1 MDRLKA
7 PTTAG
12 ARVILENRIN
22 LCEKC
27 SILANGTVGL
37 QDDALQLAVTTVAR
51 AGLEVPVAVRLQ
63 LTVRH
68 AVYLWEMICKI
79 PPKDLK
85 EDKQV
90 AIVAL
95 VDFLIPSKGCLTEK
109 DDLMRPCFAN
119 LCQLFLKVHEDQ
131 LESCELVD
139 ELDLKEKH
147 DLEWQASVLLVLLV
161 TGISSASC

>member
-1 MDRLKA
+1 M
-7 PTTAG
+7 
-12 ARVILENRIN
+12 
-22 LCEKC
+22 
-27 SILANGTVGL
+27 
-37 QDDALQLAVTTVAR
+37 
-51 AGLEVPVAVRLQ
+51 AVRLQ
-63 LTVRH
+63 LTVRR
-68 AVYLWEMICKI
+68 AAYLWEMICKI

-95 VDFLIPSKGCLTEK
+95 VDFLIPSKGCLAEK

-139 ELDLKEKH
+139 ELDLKEKR
-147 DLEWQASVLLVLLV
+147 DLEW
-161 TGISSASC
+161 